1 MTKYSYR
8 VLDDRGEQKV
18 GTIEAASRDEAL
30 HKLRQERN
38 TVIELHDGSA
48 PVDIESMRIRHAARN
63 VKREEVIAFSSQV
76 AVMLETGVP
85 LIDAL
90 TAYTSNARASGLKRV
105 MTAVQESV
113 QSGASFSSSI
123 GAFPRVFPNLM
134 VSLMRASEASGT
146 MGLMLRRV
154 SDYLAKE
161 RRTTRQIKGALA
173 YPTAMIGMA
182 LAVTVFLVIWV
193 LPRFARIYESRSA
206 TLPTPTRIV
215 MVISN
220 VLIGQWPIILAA
232 IGALVVGFFAAR
244 TTRRGKYAID
254 WIKLHAP
261 IVGPMFTQFYL
272 TRATRTLATLLAAG
286 VTLVDSVKIVRGVTD
301 NALWLRLWEQVHDAI
316 TGGYTIAEVVTQ
328 SKLIPPHIAQMI
340 AAGERTGKL
349 PETLDRIAEVTE
361 QDLDEAIKSGTQM
374 IEPIMISV
382 MGALI
387 GGLAIA
393 LLLPIFSIGSAMTQ

>member
-8 VLDDRGEQKV
+8 VLDDQGEQKI
-18 GTIEAASRDEAL
+18 GSIEAASRDEAI

-38 TVIELHDGSA
+38 TVIELHDGAA
-48 PVDIESMRIRHAARN
+48 PVDLESMRVRHAART
-63 VKREEVIAFSSQV
+63 VKREEVIAFSAQV

-90 TAYTSNARASGLKRV
+90 NAYTSNARSGGLKRV

-113 QSGASFSSSI
+113 QSGASFSSAI

-134 VSLMRASEASGT
+134 VSLMRASEASGK

-154 SDYLAKE
+154 ADYLAKE
-161 RRTTRQIKGALA
+161 RRTTRQIKGALT

-215 MVISN
+215 MAISN
-220 VLIGQWPIILAA
+220 VLIGHWPIILAA
-232 IGALVVGFFAAR
+232 IGALVGGFIALRA
-244 TTRRGKYAID
+244 TSRGRIAID
-254 WIKLHAP
+254 WVKLHAP
-261 IVGPMFTQFYL
+261 VVGPMFTQFYL

-286 VTLVDSVKIVRGVTD
+286 VTLVDAVKIVRGVTD
-301 NALWLRLWEQVHDAI
+301 NALWLRLWEHIHDAI

-361 QDLDEAIKSGTQM
+361 QDLDEAIKNGTQM
-374 IEPIMISV
+374 IEPIMITV

-393 LLLPIFSIGSAMTQ
+393 LLLPIFSIGSAMTH